1 MGISGADAGGV
12 HFAVPIFFMVSG
24 MNLLD
29 YRKKYSTKVF
39 LKNVSCGWGE
49 R

>member
-1 MGISGADAGGV
+1 MQAMFI
-12 HFAVPIFFMVSG
+12 FAVPIFFMVSG

-39 LKNVSCGWGE
+39 SKNDSYEWDV